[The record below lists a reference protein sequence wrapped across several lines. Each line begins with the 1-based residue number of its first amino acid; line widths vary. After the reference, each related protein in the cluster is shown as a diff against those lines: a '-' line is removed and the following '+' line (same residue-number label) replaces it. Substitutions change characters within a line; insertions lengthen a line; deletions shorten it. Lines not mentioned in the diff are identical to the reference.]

1 MINETMA
8 RIKQDQILYNYLKYH
23 SYWYTRILLN
33 ENSIK
38 EMINEMKKEYKLTTE
53 DKLKDLNNKLE
64 LVSSLLEVLS

>member
-53 DKLKDLNNKLE
+53 DKLNDLNNKLE